1 MINYLYI
8 FILLTSVNIFA
19 NEQINYKFG
28 YIDIDKILMNN
39 KSYKKDFNRL
49 ENKLQ
54 KKRSELISIK
64 EKILQLKKQL
74 PLLNKKAQEG
84 NKNKILI
91 LSKELQIKRNQFKDQ
106 INIDEY
112 YLKEHYVRKVI
123 SYIDEFAIKNNFFL
137 ILDVRN
143 TIFYKKIN
151 FIDIS
156 DEFSVSYNKKNP

>member
-123 SYIDEFAIKNNFFL
+123 SYIDEFAIKNNFYL